1 MVAALVA
8 IIRHRATWQTWVGAA
23 LAPLGAV
30 GWVGYVGWRL
40 GDTTAWFTL
49 QREGWHSTFDF
60 GAGTVRFFYRTL
72 KDAPAVLDVVTVGLM
87 IAAVVLF
94 VLSIQQK
101 QPYELL
107 LYSAFSLIQVLGS
120 DGVMNSKGRLLIP
133 AFTLLLPIAVFLNR
147 ERRSNAVLGIVLVG
161 LMSCW
166 YSAYAVVIYGYAI

>member
-1 MVAALVA
+1 M
-8 IIRHRATWQTWVGAA
+8 
-23 LAPLGAV
+23 
-30 GWVGYVGWRL
+30 
-40 GDTTAWFTL
+40 
-49 QREGWHSTFDF
+49 
-60 GAGTVRFFYRTL
+60 
-72 KDAPAVLDVVTVGLM
+72 LDVVTVWLM

-94 VLSIQQK
+94 VLSIRQK
-101 QPYELL
+101 QPYELM

-166 YSAYAVVIYGYAI
+166 YSAYAVVDLRLRDLTGGVGAAAAQCCSGFGKPAAAHS